1 MAQYG
6 SVNVGLSSPKLHKSK
21 STTKNVTGVTLRLTS
36 NMIPNSSDETANRQV
51 ANLYTAFAKYFI
63 S

>member
-6 SVNVGLSSPKLHKSK
+6 SVNVKLSGSKLHKSK

-36 NMIPNSSDETANRQV
+36 NMIPNSSGNVE
-51 ANLYTAFAKYFI
+51 
-63 S
+63 